1 MNDFVKIL
9 RHARRLNSA
18 TKSLSVAELKDI
30 QNKLETIIEKRIV
43 AEEDLL
49 RNEAEKKKKIE
60 DIKKQ
65 LAADG
70 INLNELLT
78 ESTEKVT
85 KKRAPRPPKY
95 AITNEEGK
103 KITWTGQGRM
113 PNVFKEKVA
122 EGVSI
127 DTFLIK

>member
-1 MNDFVKIL
+1 MSDFVKVL
-9 RHARRLNSA
+9 SHARRLNSA

-30 QNKLETIIEKRIV
+30 QSKLEKIIEKRIA
-43 AEEDLL
+43 AEEDSI
-49 RNEAEKKKKIE
+49 RKEAEKQKKIE

-78 ESTEKVT
+78 EGTGKVA

-95 AITNEEGK
+95 EITNAEGD

-113 PNVFKEKVA
+113 PNVFKEKVT
-122 EGVSI
+122 EGISI

>member
-1 MNDFVKIL
+1 MSDFVKVL
-9 RHARRLNSA
+9 SHARRLNSA
-18 TKSLSVAELKDI
+18 TKDLSVAELKDI
-30 QNKLETIIEKRIV
+30 QNKLQKIIEKRIV
-43 AEEDLL
+43 AEEESL
-49 RNEAEKKKKIE
+49 RKEAEKKKKIE

-70 INLNELLT
+70 INIDELLT
-78 ESTEKVT
+78 EGSEKVT

-95 AITNEEGK
+95 EITNDEGK

>member
-1 MNDFVKIL
+1 MSDFVKVL
-9 RHARRLNSA
+9 SHARRLNSA
-18 TKSLSVAELKDI
+18 TKNLSVAELKDI
-30 QNKLETIIEKRIV
+30 QSKLEKIIEKRIV
-43 AEEDLL
+43 AEEDS
-49 RNEAEKKKKIE
+49 RRKDAEKKKKIE

-70 INLNELLT
+70 IDIDELLT
-78 ESTEKVT
+78 EGTEKVA

-95 AITNEEGK
+95 EITNNEGK

-122 EGVSI
+122 EGISI